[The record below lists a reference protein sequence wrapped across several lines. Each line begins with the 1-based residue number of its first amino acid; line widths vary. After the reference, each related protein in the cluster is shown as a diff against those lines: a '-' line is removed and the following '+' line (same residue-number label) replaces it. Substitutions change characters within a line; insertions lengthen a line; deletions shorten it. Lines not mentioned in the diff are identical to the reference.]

1 MAGLNGDVVSES
13 LGRLL
18 NVCVLGSGDP
28 LQGQLAMLG
37 GSLVNSND
45 LAVII
50 AGCAFKFLEIMIF
63 DRVNF

>member
-1 MAGLNGDVVSES
+1 
-13 LGRLL
+13 
-18 NVCVLGSGDP
+18 
-28 LQGQLAMLG
+28 MLG